1 MASPASSPVSES
13 TAPPGAGGERSA
25 PTIYRKPPEI
35 CRPADRA
42 ATGAESFTAE
52 AIERSVARLG
62 LRLRD
67 AVPDDL
73 DRLLRIQKEWFR
85 PPPARRIN
93 AYELHR
99 LVGFGRVALLETA
112 AGEIVGFDLAADYAG
127 EPGTAG
133 SAGLAVDPAYTG
145 RGLGTLL
152 MRHSMLRSMAA
163 GAAARRGI
171 VHPENL
177 PSLVTLLNHLGAVCD
192 GFFRRFGDWGQPR
205 LTHCCHLRPE
215 VLREDRVDRGRLTH
229 FLCSGR
235 RGEDYRLLLPRD
247 EDALD
252 LLYRQGR
259 FLVAAVVP
267 PACGVPEAAL
277 LALPRERLTREA
289 PGPGS

>member
-1 MASPASSPVSES
+1 MASPAGSLVSE
-13 TAPPGAGGERSA
+13 TAARGGPGGERPA

-35 CRPADRA
+35 CRPAGRDA
-42 ATGAESFTAE
+42 AGAESCTPE

-67 AVPDDL
+67 AVPEDL
-73 DRLLRIQKEWFR
+73 DRLLRLQDRWFR
-85 PPPARRIN
+85 PSPARRIN

-99 LVGFGRVALLETA
+99 LIRFGRPALLETA

-127 EPGTAG
+127 EPPTAG
-133 SAGLAVDPAYTG
+133 SAGLAVDPAFAG
-145 RGLGTLL
+145 HALGTLL
-152 MRHSMLRSMAA
+152 LRHSMLRSMAA
-163 GAAARRGI
+163 GVAARRGI

-177 PSLVTLLNHLGAVCD
+177 PSLVTLLNHLGSVCD
-192 GFFRRFGDWGQPR
+192 GFYRRFGDWGQPR

-215 VLREDRVDRGRLTH
+215 VLSEDRVDRGRLAR
-229 FLCSGR
+229 FLRAGR
-235 RGEDYRLLLPRD
+235 HGEDYLLLAPGD

-267 PACGVPEAAL
+267 PACGVPETAL

-289 PGPGS
+289 SGPEP